1 MAIKSI
7 LITGS
12 SRGLGLALVE
22 HYVNLGYQVYGCS
35 RNENLFK
42 SDNYEHFCL
51 DVGDEAGVVEMF
63 RKISANKIPLEIL
76 INNAG
81 LSQSSLGVLTSG
93 KIANQI
99 IQTNLIGAFF
109 VAREAIKIMMRY
121 KYGRVINFSSINIP
135 QRSSGSAIYNAS
147 KAGLAAF
154 SDVLARECSAQDITF
169 NTIVLSIVANSG
181 MADSLDQKSIKVK
194 QAGLLKPGF
203 LTKNEIIHAID
214 FFASPLAKNITC
226 QTLNFGGV

>member
-1 MAIKSI
+1 MSIKSI

-12 SRGLGLALVE
+12 SKGLGLALVE
-22 HYVNLGYQVYGCS
+22 HYVNLDYQVYGCS
-35 RNENLFK
+35 RGENLFK

-51 DVGDEAGVVEMF
+51 DVGDEVSVVEMF

-81 LSQSSLGVLTSG
+81 LSQSSLGVLTGG
-93 KIANQI
+93 KIVNQI

-109 VAREAIKIMMRY
+109 VAREAIKIMMKY

-214 FFASPLAKNITC
+214 FLASPLAKNITC

>member
-1 MAIKSI
+1 MPIKSI

-12 SRGLGLALVE
+12 SRGLGLSLAE
-22 HYVNLGYQVYGCS
+22 HYANLGYTVYGCS
-35 RNENLFK
+35 RGANLFK

-51 DVGDEAGVVEMF
+51 DVGNEAEVVEMF

-81 LSQSSLGVLTSG
+81 LTQSSLGVFTG
-93 KIANQI
+93 GNIANQI

-109 VAREAIKIMMRY
+109 VVREAIKIMMRH
-121 KYGRVINFSSINIP
+121 KYGRVINFSSINVP

-154 SDVLARECSAQDITF
+154 SDVLARECCAQDITF
-169 NTIVLSIVANSG
+169 NTIALSIVANSG
-181 MADSLDQKSIKVK
+181 MAESLDQKSIKVK

-203 LTKNEIIHAID
+203 LTTKEVIHAID
-214 FFASPLAKNITC
+214 FFISPLAKNITC